1 MIRTAKFF
9 IFSFLLLTT
18 NSISQ
23 VWIDKHYPG
32 EINFFDMVF
41 TDSLNGWI
49 TGDSGTVLRSSD
61 GGESWDKIN
70 IGASEEEALYNLQ
83 ILNDSIF
90 IIGSVSSS
98 LGSKFYMS
106 SDFGVSWEEADFPY
120 EGVYLTDFSF
130 VNPDTGFVCGLS
142 GKFFRTYDRMRN
154 WEEIVDTNNFFAYRK
169 ILFRDALHGWILG
182 GRIDLIGFVKRT
194 TDGGDSWEH
203 CIVTIEPLLDIFFV
217 NDDTAYVAGGDPE
230 YGGWVYFSS
239 DGGINWEMQ
248 TVPPNVISFGNINFE
263 NPSLGWVSGAGS
275 ILSTTDRG
283 VTWKIARLTNDFI
296 YKTAMINEKVFW
308 FAGSNGFLSLFID
321 TSSVTRI
328 LEEEEISVEPIFTV
342 YPNPFNSLTKIKLNI
357 EKNCFVKMELYN
369 ILGERIQI
377 IIEDHFSRGTYLIPL
392 DLNHYSSGIYLIL
405 LNSENSK
412 QIQKIVLTK

>member
-1 MIRTAKFF
+1 MQRVKFF
-9 IFSFLLLTT
+9 IISLILITSQNF
-18 NSISQ
+18 SQ

-32 EINFFDMVF
+32 GINFFDIVF

-49 TGDSGTVLRSSD
+49 TGDSGTVLSTSD
-61 GGESWDKIN
+61 GGELWNKVN

-83 ILNDSIF
+83 ILSDSIF
-90 IIGSVSSS
+90 IVGSVSSS
-98 LGSKFYMS
+98 RGSKFYLS
-106 SDFGVSWEEADFPY
+106 SDYGVSWEETTFPH

-142 GKFFRTYDRMRN
+142 GKFFRTYDGMRN

-169 ILFRDALHGWILG
+169 ILFRDALNGWILG

-194 TDGGDSWEH
+194 TDGGDTWEH
-203 CIVTIEPLLDIFFV
+203 SIVTIEPLLDIYFV

-275 ILSTTDRG
+275 ILCTTNRG
-283 VTWKIARLTNDFI
+283 VTWNISRFTNDFI

-308 FAGSNGFLSLFID
+308 FSGSNGFLSLYID
-321 TSSVTRI
+321 TSSVTK
-328 LEEEEISVEPIFTV
+328 ISEKENISSEPMFSV
-342 YPNPFNSLTKIKLNI
+342 YPNPFNSLTKIELSIK
-357 EKNCFVKMELYN
+357 KNCFVKMELYN

-377 IIEDHFSRGTYLIPL
+377 IIEDHFSRGTYAIPL
-392 DLNHYSSGIYLIL
+392 DLNHYSSGIYFIF
-405 LNSENSK
+405 LNSENKK